1 MKEKINVIYH
11 HVDMD
16 GMGSAAIVNFFEKK
30 SNPKA
35 ELIFIGFSYGEVNF
49 MDKIEPNTKVYAVD
63 ISLPPEYM
71 KTLRDNNDFIW
82 IDHHASALAEAKK
95 EGYDN
100 IKGLRREG
108 TAACELTW
116 EWFTHESQNLPY
128 IVKILGRYDVWD
140 LSYSPQS
147 FWVNT
152 YLYNEQLQPG
162 IGKDKEW
169 EQLFD
174 IEDPS
179 EIIGEEEIK
188 YRNLDK
194 KYLVSNIL
202 KYGEML
208 FDFQSNQQKIDS
220 KSKAFELLFDDG
232 NKQYKFICANG
243 GKGSNYFQAVLK
255 EDHDFM
261 MTFYVSNNMEIHYSL
276 YTNNDKLDMGKL
288 AKLLSS
294 PSSGGGHRTSAGM
307 RSDKFPWELPYIKR
321 ITPE

>member
-1 MKEKINVIYH
+1 MKEKVTVVYH
-11 HVDMD
+11 NVDMD
-16 GMGSAAIVNFFEKK
+16 GMCSAAIVNFFEKK
-30 SNPKA
+30 SNP
-35 ELIFIGFSYGEVNF
+35 EVEINFIGYSYGEVDF
-49 MDKIEPNTKVYAVD
+49 MDKIEPRTRVYAVD

-71 KTLRDNNDFIW
+71 KKLRDNNDFIW
-82 IDHHASALAEAKK
+82 IDHHASALTESKK
-95 EGYDN
+95 EGYN
-100 IKGLRREG
+100 KITGLRREG
-108 TAACELTW
+108 TAGCELAW

-140 LSYSPQS
+140 LSYEPQS

-179 EIIGEEEIK
+179 EVISEEEIK
-188 YRNLDK
+188 YKNLNE

-202 KYGEML
+202 KYGEIL
-208 FDFQSNQQKIDS
+208 FNFQTNQQTIEAN
-220 KSKAFELLFDDG
+220 SKAFELLFDDG
-232 NKQYKFICANG
+232 TKPYKFICANG
-243 GKGSNYFQAVLK
+243 GKGSNFFKSVLK
-255 EDHDFM
+255 DDHDFM
-261 MTFYVSNNMEIHYSL
+261 MTFYVSKDSIVHYSL

-294 PSSGGGHRTSAGM
+294 GLGGGHVGSAGFRTS
-307 RSDKFPWELPYIKR
+307 KFPWELPHIKR